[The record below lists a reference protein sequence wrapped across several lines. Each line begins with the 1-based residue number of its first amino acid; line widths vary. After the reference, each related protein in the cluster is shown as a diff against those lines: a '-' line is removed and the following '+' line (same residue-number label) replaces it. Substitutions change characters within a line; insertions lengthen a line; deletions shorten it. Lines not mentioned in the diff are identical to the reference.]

1 MGRRINHKP
10 PDGLEIT
17 GGMTRLFSSFFL
29 FLKKLKITEEI
40 YFYKGFQD
48 FENYQKRA
56 KVQDTGSNWGS
67 R

>member
-29 FLKKLKITEEI
+29 FLKK
-40 YFYKGFQD
+40 
-48 FENYQKRA
+48 
-56 KVQDTGSNWGS
+56 
-67 R
+67 